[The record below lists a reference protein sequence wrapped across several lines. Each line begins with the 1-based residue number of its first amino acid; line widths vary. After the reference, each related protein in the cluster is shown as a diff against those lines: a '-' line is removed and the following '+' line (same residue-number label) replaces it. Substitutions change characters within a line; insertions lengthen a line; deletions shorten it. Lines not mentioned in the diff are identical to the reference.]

1 MILSAR
7 ITGVVGVLR
16 NPQCPDK
23 TCWVQSVHSGKYIN
37 VIITS
42 IFALLN
48 AQFLLGARLP

>member
-1 MILSAR
+1 MILSAGVA
-7 ITGVVGVLR
+7 GVVGVLR

-23 TCWVQSVHSGKYIN
+23 TCWVQSVHSGKYIK

-42 IFALLN
+42 ILALLN

>member
-1 MILSAR
+1 MILSAGVAR
-7 ITGVVGVLR
+7 VVGVLR

-23 TCWVQSVHSGKYIN
+23 TCWVQSVHSGKYIK

-42 IFALLN
+42 ILALLN